1 MKTYLYVATMIAII
15 GVGLVTYKCVT
26 VNVPDGINSK
36 ESSAAS
42 KLRKKLKKV
51 TTTTTKPD
59 GSSETIITEE
69 KESVKEVS
77 KRNNRIDVSIKRSY
91 DRIKEL
97 SVYEATYSRRVLDS
111 VWLGVGVGSDKTAHV
126 KAGVEF

>member
-1 MKTYLYVATMIAII
+1 MRTYLYVATMIAII
-15 GVGLVTYKCVT
+15 GVGLLTYKCNT
-26 VNVPDGINSK
+26 FSLPDGVNSK
-36 ESSAAS
+36 EPSLAS
-42 KLRKKLKKV
+42 KMKKKLKKV
-51 TTTTTKPD
+51 TTITTKPD

-69 KESVKEVS
+69 RESVKEVS